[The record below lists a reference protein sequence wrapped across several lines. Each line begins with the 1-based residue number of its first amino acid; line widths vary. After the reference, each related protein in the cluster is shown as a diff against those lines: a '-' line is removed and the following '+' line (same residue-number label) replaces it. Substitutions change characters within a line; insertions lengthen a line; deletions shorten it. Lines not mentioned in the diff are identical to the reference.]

1 VETLRTEPEIGSAF
15 TDLAMKNKKV
25 LVVHYSQTGQL
36 TKIVDAICSTLA
48 RDNIEIVHEYLQP
61 KSSYPFPWPLFRFFD
76 VFPESVYLDPP
87 ELESLQVNV
96 HTNFDLIVL
105 AYQVW
110 FLSPALP
117 ITAFLKSP
125 QAPILLRD
133 RPVVTLIACRNMW
146 LMAQEKMKALLQT
159 CGAKLRDNI
168 VLVDPGPSLVTFITT
183 PRWLLS
189 GNKGKPGGLLPP
201 AGVSD
206 SDIASASRFGN
217 ALADALN
224 KDLELQD
231 KPMLTGL
238 KAAVVDPKLIA
249 SERVGNHSFMIWGR
263 MLRKVGKAGDWRRK
277 PILLIYICFLIC
289 LIITVVPITML
300 VKSLLRPL
308 IQNKLD
314 QQKAYFELPSGSGDE
329 RMQEYSRD

>member
-1 VETLRTEPEIGSAF
+1 
-15 TDLAMKNKKV
+15 MKNKKV

-36 TKIVDAICSTLA
+36 TKVVDSVCSTLA
-48 RDNIEIVHEYLQP
+48 QDNIEIVHEYLQP
-61 KSSYPFPWPLFRFFD
+61 KSNYPFPWPIFRFFD

-87 ELESLQVNV
+87 ELEPLQVDA
-96 HTNFDLIVL
+96 HTNFDLIIL

-125 QAPILLRD
+125 QASTLLRD

-146 LMAQEKMKALLQT
+146 LMAQEKMKTLLQA

-189 GNKGKPGGLLPP
+189 GNKGKPGGILPP
-201 AGVSD
+201 AGVPD
-206 SDIASASRFGN
+206 RDITDASRFGK

-224 KDLELQD
+224 NDQEQQD
-231 KPMLTGL
+231 TPMLTGL
-238 KAAVVDPKLIA
+238 KAVTVDPKLIA

-263 MLRKVGKAGDWRRK
+263 MLRKVGKEGDWRRK

-300 VKSLLRPL
+300 AKSLLRPL
-308 IQNKLD
+308 IRNKLD
-314 QQKAYFELPSGSGDE
+314 QQKNYFELPSGSGDE

>member
-1 VETLRTEPEIGSAF
+1 
-15 TDLAMKNKKV
+15 MKNKKV

-36 TKIVDAICSTLA
+36 TKLVESVCSTLA

-61 KSSYPFPWPLFRFFD
+61 KSSYPFPWSVFRFFD

-87 ELESLQVNV
+87 ELEPLQVDA
-96 HTNFDLIVL
+96 HTKFDLIIL

-125 QAPILLRD
+125 QAATLLRD
-133 RPVVTLIACRNMW
+133 QPVITLIACRNMW
-146 LMAQEKMKALLQT
+146 LMAQEKMKSLLQD

-189 GNKGKPGGLLPP
+189 GNKGKPGGILPP

-206 SDIASASRFGN
+206 RDITDASRFGK
-217 ALADALN
+217 ALANALN

-231 KPMLTGL
+231 TPMLKGL
-238 KAAVVDPKLIA
+238 KAVTVDPKLIA
-249 SERVGNHSFMIWGR
+249 SEKIGNRSFMIWGR
-263 MLRKVGKAGDWRRK
+263 ILRKVGKAGESRRK

-300 VKSLLRPL
+300 LKSLLRPL
-308 IQNKLD
+308 LQTKLN
-314 QQKAYFELPSGSGDE
+314 QQKTYFELPSGSGDE